1 MDFDS
6 IFPLL
11 ILLLFFL
18 LPSLIKQIKLAD
30 KNPQK
35 NTIFSKIGNQIHLFI
50 KEIEHQRQ
58 QQEQQQRANTP
69 SSDIWETLAQEDN
82 YLPVQ
87 EKEQLINE
95 SEFIK
100 PVQEEKWA
108 DSFNEFEKTKPAP
121 IADKIDKIDKTV
133 KQAPCIT
140 IGSYKSNQLQN
151 AVIWSEVL
159 GKPVAL

>member
-35 NTIFSKIGNQIHLFI
+35 NTIFSKIGNQIRLFI

-58 QQEQQQRANTP
+58 QQ
-69 SSDIWETLAQEDN
+69 L
-82 YLPVQ
+82 L
-87 EKEQLINE
+87 L
-95 SEFIK
+95 
-100 PVQEEKWA
+100 
-108 DSFNEFEKTKPAP
+108 
-121 IADKIDKIDKTV
+121 
-133 KQAPCIT
+133 
-140 IGSYKSNQLQN
+140 
-151 AVIWSEVL
+151 
-159 GKPVAL
+159 